1 MDELAGLRIFCRVV
15 ERESFSAVAREL
27 GVSQPSV
34 SRHIASLEERLNAR
48 LLVRT
53 TRRVTPTEAGRAFY
67 ERASRAVMELT
78 DAENEVRAGETSL
91 AGTLR
96 VSAPG
101 AFGRSFVLPSVT
113 TFLESHEQVSV
124 DLLLSDHPIDLVRE
138 GIDLA
143 IRVGTPGFGSLTQR
157 KLGSVGVVLVG
168 ARSYAERHGVPMSL
182 EDGDGHAA
190 VLHTGSRQNMVD
202 LVTAGVLPAVP
213 AFNVRLVSDDIEAV
227 RDATLEG
234 LGLSPLPL
242 WLVAEHL
249 AAGRLQHVLP
259 KMQVPPSPV
268 FAVFP
273 SGRQHSA
280 RLEAFV
286 AQFEVDLSRRLEE
299 IRRRFERLTGAG
311 ST

>member
-1 MDELAGLRIFCRVV
+1 MDELTGLRVFCRVV

-27 GVSQPSV
+27 GISQPSV
-34 SRHIASLEERLNAR
+34 SRHIAALEERLNAR

-67 ERASRAVMELT
+67 ERASRAVLELT

-113 TFLESHEQVSV
+113 TFLQSHEQVSV
-124 DLLLSDHPIDLVRE
+124 ELLLSDHPIDLVRE

-157 KLGSVGVVLVG
+157 KLGNVGVILVG
-168 ARSYAERHGVPMSL
+168 APSYANAHGVPTSL
-182 EDGDGHAA
+182 AEGDGHAA

-202 LVTAGVLPAVP
+202 LVAAGVLPAVP
-213 AFNVRLVSDDIEAV
+213 DFNVRLVSDDIEAV
-227 RDATLEG
+227 RDAALAG

-249 AAGRLQHVLP
+249 EAGRLQHVLP
-259 KMQVPPSPV
+259 RMQVPPSPL

-286 AQFEVDLSRRLEE
+286 AHFEADLGRRLNE
-299 IRRRFERLTGAG
+299 IQRRFDALAAA
-311 ST
+311 STS

>member
-1 MDELAGLRIFCRVV
+1 MDELAGLRIYCRVV

-34 SRHIASLEERLNAR
+34 SRHIAALEERLKVR

-113 TFLESHEQVSV
+113 TFLASHDQVHV
-124 DLLLSDHPIDLVRE
+124 ELLLSDQPIDLVRE

-157 KLGSVGVVLVG
+157 KLGNVGVVLVG
-168 ARSYAERHGVPMSL
+168 AQSYADKYGVPTSL
-182 EDGDGHAA
+182 EEGDGHAA

-202 LVTAGVLPAVP
+202 LVAAGVLPAVP
-213 AFNVRLVSDDIEAV
+213 AFNVRLLSDDIEAV
-227 RDATLEG
+227 RDAALAG

-249 AAGRLQHVLP
+249 AAGRLKHVLP

-286 AQFEVDLSRRLEE
+286 AQFEVDLGRRLVEVQ
-299 IRRRFERLTGAG
+299 RRFDDMCAAG
-311 ST
+311 SR